1 MYRSDDEVLELF
13 AVSEGLLS
21 EEVSENG
28 DNDVVGV
35 VRGVLNDGI
44 GKEEDNSDI
53 LEAVGGKQESNSF
66 PFDDVSDFD
75 SRLVLVA
82 FVQHLLSLLQKRE
95 DFNLELKI
103 VVLDY
108 LMFYVL
114 ELFKLGINFG
124 LNEVESFSDAL
135 VLSGNF
141 HGLVEG

>member
-21 EEVSENG
+21 EEISENG
-28 DNDVVGV
+28 NNDVVGV
-35 VRGVLNDGI
+35 VSGVLNDGI

-66 PFDDVSDFD
+66 PFDDVSDLN

-95 DFNLELKI
+95 DFNLELEI
-103 VVLDY
+103 VV
-108 LMFYVL
+108 VL

-124 LNEVESFSDAL
+124 LNEIECFSDAL

-141 HGLVEG
+141 HGLFEG

>member
-21 EEVSENG
+21 EEISENG
-28 DNDVVGV
+28 NNDVVGV
-35 VRGVLNDGI
+35 VSGVLNDGI

-66 PFDDVSDFD
+66 PFDDVSDLN

-95 DFNLELKI
+95 DFNLELEI
-103 VVLDY
+103 VV
-108 LMFYVL
+108 VL

-124 LNEVESFSDAL
+124 LNEVECFSDAL

-141 HGLVEG
+141 HGLFEG